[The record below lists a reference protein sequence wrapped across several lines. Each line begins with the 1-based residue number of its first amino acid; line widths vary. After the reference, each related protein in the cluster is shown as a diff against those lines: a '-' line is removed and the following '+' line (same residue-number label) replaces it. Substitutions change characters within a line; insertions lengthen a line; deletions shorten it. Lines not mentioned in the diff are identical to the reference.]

1 MWEAIRA
8 NKRRSMVMITTLAV
22 VLVGLGFAIG
32 MAIDPQQGGGIGAA
46 VAAVLWV
53 ILFMVAL
60 TSGRNILL
68 GSVGAREI
76 EHDDNPM
83 LFNVVEEMT
92 IAAGLPKPPKVYIL
106 DSDAPNAFAV
116 GTPENAAVAVTTG
129 LLMRMNRDELQ
140 GVVAHEIGH
149 IVNND
154 TRFMTLA
161 GVMVAAIV
169 IIADIFVRSVFYSGR
184 GRRRS
189 SSSGGGQGQA
199 IILIVALVFA
209 ILAPILAQILYF
221 ACSRKREYL
230 ADACSARFTRYPEGL
245 ASALQKIEGST
256 GQMQHVSRAVAP
268 MFTVNPLKASAVRSL
283 WSTHPP
289 TEERIR
295 VLRSMA
301 GGAAYGNYENAFSKV
316 VGRHLI
322 GQHTLRDDQ
331 STPVRDPS
339 AEPEKSGLEK
349 ARDAVD
355 ILHRQA
361 GMIFLTCACGL
372 RTKVP
377 PSYKGEDIRCP
388 RCGRQIPDPA
398 GRRRGRR
405 RLGRPQRRRL
415 PHAARL
421 PGQSRRS
428 RAAARRPPHRRQVG
442 QRPLRLRPHHPAQP
456 QLQRPQRPLPLLR
469 PNAES
474 RSLTTTTRRAPR
486 KPKGLKVEGRR

>member
-32 MAIDPQQGGGIGAA
+32 MVIDPQQGGGIGAA
-46 VAAVLWV
+46 AAAVLWV

-116 GTPENAAVAVTTG
+116 GTPDNAAVAVTTG

-169 IIADIFVRSVFYSGR
+169 IIADMFVRGVFYSGR

-199 IILIVALVFA
+199 IILIVALLFA
-209 ILAPILAQILYF
+209 ILAPILAQVLYF

-256 GQMQHVSRAVAP
+256 GPDAARQPSGRAHVHRQPAEGLGRQQ
-268 MFTVNPLKASAVRSL
+268 PLE
-283 WSTHPP
+283 HPP
-289 TEERIR
+289 ADR
-295 VLRSMA
+295 
-301 GGAAYGNYENAFSKV
+301 GARPRPARHGRAAPPTANYENAFSKV
-316 VGRHLI
+316 VGSHLI
-322 GQHTLRDDQ
+322 GQQTLRDDH
-331 STPVRDPS
+331 SASIREPS

-377 PSYKGEDIRCP
+377 PSYKGEDVRCP
-388 RCGRQIPDPA
+388 RCGRQIPIPQAAAVAAAASAALGAAGAPAQPASPAKAAA
-398 GRRRGRR
+398 GR
-405 RLGRPQRRRL
+405 
-415 PHAARL
+415 AAT
-421 PGQSRRS
+421 
-428 RAAARRPPHRRQVG
+428 RRPPHSRQVG

-456 QLQRPQRPLPLLR
+456 QLQRPQHPLPLLR
-469 PNAES
+469 ANAEGGGGLTA
-474 RSLTTTTRRAPR
+474 SL
-486 KPKGLKVEGRR
+486 KYGV

>member
-8 NKRRSMVMITTLAV
+8 NKRRSVVMITTLAV
-22 VLVGLGFAIG
+22 VLVGLGYAIG
-32 MAIDPQQGGGIGAA
+32 LAIDPQHGGQVGAA
-46 VAAVLWV
+46 AAGVLWV
-53 ILFMVAL
+53 ILFTVAL
-60 TSGRNILL
+60 SSGRNILL

-116 GTPENAAVAVTTG
+116 GTPDNAAVAVTTG
-129 LLMRMNRDELQ
+129 LLMRLNRDELQ

-169 IIADIFVRSVFYSGR
+169 IVADVFVRGVFYSGR

-189 SSSGGGQGQA
+189 SGGGGQGQA
-199 IILIVALVFA
+199 IFLVIALLFA
-209 ILAPILAQILYF
+209 ILAPIMAQLLYF

-245 ASALQKIEGST
+245 ASALQKIAGSAT
-256 GQMQHVSRAVAP
+256 QMQHVSRAVAP
-268 MFTVNPLKASAVRSL
+268 MFTVNPLKGSAAHSL
-283 WSTHPP
+283 LSTHPP
-289 TEERIR
+289 TEERVR

-301 GGAAYGNYENAFSKV
+301 GGAAYTNYEKAFSKV
-316 VGRHLI
+316 VGQHLI
-322 GQHTLRDDQ
+322 GQQTLHDDH
-331 STPVRDPS
+331 STPVRAPS

-361 GMIFLTCACGL
+361 GLLFLTCACGL

-377 PSYKGEDIRCP
+377 PSYKGDEVRCP
-388 RCGRQIPDPA
+388 RCGRQIPIPQAAVVAAAAAAALGATGAAAQPSAGAPA
-398 GRRRGRR
+398 AKA
-405 RLGRPQRRRL
+405 PQPL
-415 PHAARL
+415 LVQHT
-421 PGQSRRS
+421 PGQWDSARCACGHTIQLSPNFSAAQVRCRS
-428 RAAARRPPHRRQVG
+428 CGRTIR
-442 QRPLRLRPHHPAQP
+442 
-456 QLQRPQRPLPLLR
+456 
-469 PNAES
+469 
-474 RSLTTTTRRAPR
+474 
-486 KPKGLKVEGRR
+486 VETKQ